1 MSEQLPRHDIPQN
14 EWTEIVIE
22 RETRRG
28 VEHIRLRVP
37 FTSNEVADIVA
48 AREAISKLKDEA
60 ARGSGMVREVYV
72 RHGIPWGYSL
82 RDRQEAFADLTTS
95 KAFLDQVV
103 ESHGRFID
111 AVHLA
116 HIHTAQ
122 QHVANLLQPPQLRIP
137 AIIFG

>member
-48 AREAISKLKDEA
+48 AREAISKLKYLGFFQINFSKNFCLPMFRKEESSPTW
-60 ARGSGMVREVYV
+60 GST
-72 RHGIPWGYSL
+72 PYSSI
-82 RDRQEAFADLTTS
+82 FAGRNS
-95 KAFLDQVV
+95 K
-103 ESHGRFID
+103 
-111 AVHLA
+111 
-116 HIHTAQ
+116 
-122 QHVANLLQPPQLRIP
+122 
-137 AIIFG
+137 